1 MSQIPTFG
9 LDRLLRRDPGDG
21 RRPGHPHQPD
31 HPVRPGH
38 HDLPGHQN
46 LGDVV
51 RGSVGWA
58 AVVLAGIVVGV
69 AANGGE
75 RLALAL
81 GGVLLIVGLF
91 VADPIVL
98 AVLVLPGSLL
108 LQRVGGASTNLSV
121 ADLLVFMGALVC
133 LFQVRWRD
141 APYLREFFRGILWYQ
156 AVLILVVVADPNRYD
171 IIEWFHR
178 FSYLGG
184 SVLVGWTIANYG
196 RARPAFR
203 LFLWGCSFVALIS
216 VEQTLTHHFQPA
228 QWGGYQKNSIGAVLW
243 VAVVV
248 AQLRPAWSGLGR
260 TEARVTKYLC
270 FAGLLASQS
279 RQAIISMILALVVA
293 TFLNPDVR
301 RRSKLVLV
309 GCLPLVVALY
319 YSFSLA
325 ARDNPKFNSVSIRVG
340 QIGDALHVWHQ
351 SPLLGE
357 GMRFYDLPQYIS
369 VTAPPN
375 VLVDNLA
382 STGIVGSLAF
392 FYLVYMTM
400 RTMNRVPRV
409 FGTLGLVILLGHYVD
424 GLFDIFWIGA
434 NMIPPVLIA
443 GMSLGVADAD
453 REERRRVGT
462 GSGLEAAPAPAGA
475 RPRPTSAVRAMV
487 SRSRAALV
495 DRYRRVPGLVPIPGA
510 P

>member
-9 LDRLLRRDPGDG
+9 NHGRDRSERHR
-21 RRPGHPHQPD
+21 PD
-31 HPVRPGH
+31 HPGRSEH
-38 HDLPGHQN
+38 RELHE
-46 LGDVV
+46 VV
-51 RGSVGWA
+51 RGSLGWA
-58 AVVLAGIVVGV
+58 AVVLVGMTVGV
-69 AANGGE
+69 AANSGE

-81 GGVLLIVGLF
+81 GALLLIFGIF

-133 LFQVRWRD
+133 LFQVRWSE
-141 APYLREFFRGILWYQ
+141 APFLRQFFRGILWYQ
-156 AVLILVVVADPNRYD
+156 AILILVVLADPNRYD
-171 IIEWFHR
+171 IVEWFHR
-178 FSYLGG
+178 LSYLGG

-196 RARPAFR
+196 RARPALR
-203 LFLWGCSFVALIS
+203 LFLWGSSVLALIS
-216 VEQTLTHHFQPA
+216 IEQAFATHFQPA
-228 QWGGYQKNSIGAVLW
+228 QWGGYQKNSIGAVMW

-248 AQLRPAWSGLGR
+248 AQLRPAWTGLGR
-260 TEARVTKYLC
+260 TEARIAKYVC

-279 RQAIISMILALVVA
+279 RQAIISLILAIAVA

-301 RRSKLVLV
+301 RRSKMVLL

-325 ARDNPKFNSVSIRVG
+325 ARDNPKFNSVAIRFS
-340 QIGDALHVWHQ
+340 QIGDALNVWHQ
-351 SPLLGE
+351 SPLLGK
-357 GMRFYDLPQYIS
+357 GMRFYDLPQYLS

-375 VLVDNLA
+375 VVIDNLA

-392 FYLVYMTM
+392 CYLVYMTM
-400 RTMNRVPRV
+400 STMNRLPRA

-434 NMIPPVLIA
+434 NMIPPLLIA

-453 REERRRVGT
+453 REDRLAA
-462 GSGLEAAPAPAGA
+462 GSGSGPALPRLRASGPSGPARTTRSTTKVG
-475 RPRPTSAVRAMV
+475 SAV
-487 SRSRAALV
+487 SRAHVVLTGWYQ
-495 DRYRRVPGLVPIPGA
+495 RPPGLAPVPGA